1 METQEKNVQEVQEEL
16 VNEVQ
21 EVSNNDTYQ
30 NVIRKLI
37 ASGCKRIGK
46 IRIKNV
52 NVTDKDNYVMVSLT
66 TANPIRGYIS
76 DDKGITYKL
85 GMTNTIFTSL
95 WAITGAMKEDEDLSW
110 MANTIQDTP
119 EALNLILNGATID
132 VVQQEI
138 PGGVEFTNPFTTR
151 SNANVQVYD
160 HDIIINHII
169 KFTLSK
175 TGQRMADRMAD
186 KQMGF

>member
-16 VNEVQ
+16 VNEVEQ
-21 EVSNNDTYQ
+21 VSNNDTYQ

-66 TANPIRGYIS
+66 TANPIRGYVS
-76 DDKGITYKL
+76 DDNGISYKI

-95 WAITGAMKEDEDLSW
+95 WAITGAMKEDENLGW
-110 MANTIQDTP
+110 MSNALQENP

-132 VVQQEI
+132 IIQQEI
-138 PGGVEFTNPFTTR
+138 PAGIEFTNPFSTR
-151 SNANVQVYD
+151 NDANTQVYD

-169 KFTLSK
+169 KFTLGK
-175 TGQRMADRMAD
+175 TGQKMADRMAD
-186 KQMGF
+186 KLMGF